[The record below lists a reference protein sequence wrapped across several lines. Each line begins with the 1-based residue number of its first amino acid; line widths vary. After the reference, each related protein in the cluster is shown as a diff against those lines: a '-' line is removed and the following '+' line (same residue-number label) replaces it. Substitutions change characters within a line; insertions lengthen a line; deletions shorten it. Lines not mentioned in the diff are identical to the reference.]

1 MRTNLQPLEGMRAN
15 FIATFSE
22 RSTFKTK
29 WGWQEKIVL
38 ENIRDVHS
46 RYLTNHVSISDRPSL
61 DRMRSLKKGDLIV
74 FSARVKEYRR
84 GYHGDDINIRL
95 KRPESFDYMLCDV
108 HDIMKQNYDA
118 PKKRTNTDRE
128 FKQLMEN
135 KHIILGFA

>member
-22 RSTFKTK
+22 RSAFKTK

-38 ENIRDVHS
+38 ENIRDVQYQS
-46 RYLTNHVSISDRPSL
+46 LTDHVSISDRPSL
-61 DRMRSLKKGDLIV
+61 ERMRSLKKGDLIV

-84 GYHGDDINIRL
+84 GYHGNDINIRL
-95 KRPESFDYMLCDV
+95 KRQESFDYMLCDV
-108 HDIMKQNYDA
+108 HDVMKQNYDA
-118 PKKRTNTDRE
+118 PKKRINTDRE
-128 FKQLMEN
+128 FKQLMKN